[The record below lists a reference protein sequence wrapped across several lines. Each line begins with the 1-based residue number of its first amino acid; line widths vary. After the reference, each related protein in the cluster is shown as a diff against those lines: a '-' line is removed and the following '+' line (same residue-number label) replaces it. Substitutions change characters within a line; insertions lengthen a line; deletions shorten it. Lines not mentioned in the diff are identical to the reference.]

1 MKFKLLGCLF
11 SSTLSCILKCLRFF
25 SAMIYKKIFIGLII
39 ISFLGACT
47 APTAMLGPAYTFST
61 TGNIMQTGFTYGS
74 SEMVTLYTG
83 KSPME
88 NIKEITSNDQ
98 NNVKKQTLES
108 DDFYNLV
115 STRIKKTNA
124 ILNSSSR

>member
-1 MKFKLLGCLF
+1 MKFKLLEYLF
-11 SSTLSCILKCLRFF
+11 NSTLSCILKCLRFF
-25 SAMIYKKIFIGLII
+25 SAMICKKIFFGLII

-61 TGNIMQTGFTYGS
+61 TGNIMQASFTYGS

-88 NIKEITSNDQ
+88 NIKEIASNDQ

>member
-61 TGNIMQTGFTYGS
+61 TGNIMQASFTYGS

-115 STRIKKTNA
+115 STRIKITNA